1 MLLIYV
7 LLIHA
12 SIYCSPWFLVNI
24 ITIDKNTNLTVGLQ
38 MGNAANMTKHF
49 FYSSLGEFCFPIWNR
64 LSTSSTLLVLLL
76 LCMNS
81 VYGKF
86 TRKIKWNMTSIQVI
100 SIGIRWNFDGLFFSN
115 IDRTWND
122 EICDSIH
129 SQFWLESTYLNI
141 SQLHPRDMRRDCL
154 ELRRIANACD
164 SVDFLVPL
172 LTTWAGGPVPLF
184 VGFCWSMNHPPT
196 TKPKKQT
203 KWIVCKGIRSVLFQP
218 CFFS

>member
-1 MLLIYV
+1 
-7 LLIHA
+7 
-12 SIYCSPWFLVNI
+12 
-24 ITIDKNTNLTVGLQ
+24 
-38 MGNAANMTKHF
+38 
-49 FYSSLGEFCFPIWNR
+49 
-64 LSTSSTLLVLLL
+64 
-76 LCMNS
+76 
-81 VYGKF
+81 
-86 TRKIKWNMTSIQVI
+86 MTSIQVI
-100 SIGIRWNFDGLFFSN
+100 SIGIRWNFDGIFFSN

-141 SQLHPRDMRRDCL
+141 SQLHPRDMWRDCL

-184 VGFCWSMNHPPT
+184 VGFRWSMNHPPT

-218 CFFS
+218 CFFFIVIWCLLWNPDWYPTTIYWCFCIKCSNCNKSSTTTFAGSEIQPSEYAHPLYHDLKFEYITEN